1 MTKFVFK
8 LLLFFVAATAIW
20 AVHDYNERK
29 EYMEVMA
36 RRERA
41 LDEENRQRE
50 LEQIKKDLDVS
61 TLSNQPGVIRYT
73 REIPKD

>member
-1 MTKFVFK
+1 MYNIVTK
-8 LLLFFVAATAIW
+8 LLICFVLVTAAW
-20 AVHDYNERK
+20 VVNDYYEQK
-29 EYMEVMA
+29 EYMEIMG

-50 LEQIKKDLDVS
+50 QEQIEKDLDVS

>member
-1 MTKFVFK
+1 MKK
-8 LLLFFVAATAIW
+8 LFAGILFLAIAGSTVW
-20 AVHDYNERK
+20 VVNDYHEQK
-29 EYMEVMA
+29 EYMEIMA

-41 LDEENRQRE
+41 LDEENKLR
-50 LEQIKKDLDVS
+50 EQIEKDLDVS

>member
-1 MTKFVFK
+1 MTKFVFG
-8 LLLFFVAATAIW
+8 LILCLVAGS
-20 AVHDYNERK
+20 AVWKVNDYYEQK
-29 EYMEVMA
+29 EYTEVMA

-41 LDEENRQRE
+41 LDEENKLR
-50 LEQIKKDLDVS
+50 EQIEKDLDVS

>member
-1 MTKFVFK
+1 MCN
-8 LLLFFVAATAIW
+8 LVAKILICVAVATSVWVAY
-20 AVHDYNERK
+20 DYYKEQ

-41 LDEENRQRE
+41 LDDENRRRE
-50 LEQIKKDLDVS
+50 LEQIEKNLDVS
-61 TLSNQPGVIRYT
+61 TISNQPGVIRYT